1 MISLSQFR
9 QELLTLARIMIKT
22 GMFVDVNYKGRAY
35 RISIEDLRID
45 VPRTPGGRKRQ
56 RQQLPDIE
64 TQKCP
69 RCKKIIIA
77 GVCMNSGCPS
87 NL

>member
-22 GMFVDVNYKGRAY
+22 GMHVDVNYKGRAY
-35 RISIEDLRID
+35 RISIEDLNID
-45 VPRTPGGRKRQ
+45 VPRTPGGRKRKRQ
-56 RQQLPDIE
+56 RIE
-64 TQKCP
+64 ISTEKCP
-69 RCKKIIIA
+69 RCSKLQIA
-77 GVCMNSGCPS
+77 GVCMNSGCPT